1 MVGKIL
7 TKNREDIHCDF
18 KMDKKSKYFIF
29 VAPASLFFKIFPKK
43 RVLRVLKLK
52 STNFY
57 VK

>member
-29 VAPASLFFKIFPKK
+29 VAPASLFFKIFPK
-43 RVLRVLKLK
+43 
-52 STNFY
+52 NAFY
-57 VK
+57 TFFETEKY